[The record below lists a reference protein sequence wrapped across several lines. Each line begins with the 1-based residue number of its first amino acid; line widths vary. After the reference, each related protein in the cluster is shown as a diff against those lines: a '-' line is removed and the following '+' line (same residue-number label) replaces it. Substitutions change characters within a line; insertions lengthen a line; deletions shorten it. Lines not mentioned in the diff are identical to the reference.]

1 MLGRFLQGIGI
12 AAPAILSFLIIAD
25 RHPIEKQQSLF
36 ALLNGSLNIAAGI
49 APVLGSYIALSFHW
63 RGNFSSLLL
72 LGITSLVMTIMF
84 VDKDK
89 NVVKPIKL
97 SFGGYKHLLQSKTL
111 LLLLSYIILMTIPYW
126 VFVGMSTLL
135 YIRSLHVNL
144 HYFGFY
150 QGILAFTFAIG
161 SIVFGLIFNRY
172 RSRTW
177 LTASLWV
184 FALAFLMIVYVAVF
198 YKHNPLLI
206 TLAMLIFVI
215 AQIITRA
222 IL

>member
-1 MLGRFLQGIGI
+1 
-12 AAPAILSFLIIAD
+12 
-25 RHPIEKQQSLF
+25 
-36 ALLNGSLNIAAGI
+36 
-49 APVLGSYIALSFHW
+49 
-63 RGNFSSLLL
+63 
-72 LGITSLVMTIMF
+72 MTIMF
-84 VDKDK
+84 IDKDK
-89 NVVKPIKL
+89 IVVKPKKL

-126 VFVGMSTLL
+126 VFVGMSPLL

-161 SIVFGLIFNRY
+161 SIVFGLIINRY

-177 LTASLWV
+177 LTASL
-184 FALAFLMIVYVAVF
+184 FAYALSFIMIVCVTVF

-215 AQIITRA
+215 AQIIPSA
-222 IL
+222 ILWPLCLNFIPEAKAKIAGLQQAGRLIFSALALQIAGYFYHGSFKETGAIIALFIFLIIIAQICVLKNKKVFMVKT